1 MQIILTGIHIEITKA
16 IADYVHE
23 KFEVTKKYV
32 KGDHTARLSVE
43 ISKTSERHHQGDMY
57 QVSALLIRKGKE
69 KSLET
74 ISDDVYKSI
83 DLMKDK
89 LSREL
94 SDGKDKEMSLFKRG
108 AQKIKNVLKR
118 DNVK

>member
-1 MQIILTGIHIEITKA
+1 MQITITGVHIEVTKA
-16 IADYVHE
+16 ISEYVHQ
-23 KFEVTKKYV
+23 KFEIAKKYV
-32 KGDHTARLSVE
+32 KGDNTARLSVE
-43 ISKTSERHHQGDMY
+43 ISKTTEHHHHGDIY
-57 QVSALLIRKGKE
+57 QVSAILIRKGKE

-94 SDGKDKEMSLFKRG
+94 SDEKDKEMSLFKRG
-108 AQKIKNVLKR
+108 AQRIKKLVKR
-118 DNVK
+118 NPS